1 MKRKLGATLKL
12 IAALVMAACTPFE
25 PDAYTLYRNSVL
37 DASMRIHMATFDAKD
52 SDNSYNQQNC
62 MLAAKLF
69 QSQPGVA
76 TTFWC
81 EKGGYKK

>member
-1 MKRKLGATLKL
+1 MKLL
-12 IAALVMAACTPFE
+12 IAMLGTLIVGCSVPSG
-25 PDAYTLYRNSVL
+25 DVYTLYRNSVL
-37 DASMRIHMATFDAKD
+37 DPSMRVHMATFDAKD

-69 QSQPGVA
+69 QGQPGVA